1 MDGTVPLYFCGTQ
14 KCLQDDVAVTSQ
26 LKSSLKS
33 TAYDPIERYGLG
45 TIYKYASLTKWEAP
59 EGHKTLVCNWL
70 ERPKNFLI
78 LVGGPGTGKTFF
90 CASILNFFGDTKREV
105 FYTNTRRFFEHLQRN
120 IGDDKNQYEAVRYFS
135 KREILIFDDLGAAA
149 NSDWKQEMLL
159 DLFDYRYENELP
171 TVITTNVYP
180 ENFKTTFGERTESRL
195 KHKKNTVL
203 GTGHDDKRKS

>member
-1 MDGTVPLYFCGTQ
+1 MQTIQNQPEIQVKAILRRGNYTKCTPSLKLLPSKINAAAVGITGYLEDYNCPDCGKNEGYFCMDGTVPIYFCGTQ

-45 TIYKYASLTKWEAP
+45 TIYKYASLTKWDAP

-135 KREILIFDDLGAAA
+135 KREILIFDDLGAP
-149 NSDWKQEMLL
+149 N
-159 DLFDYRYENELP
+159 
-171 TVITTNVYP
+171 
-180 ENFKTTFGERTESRL
+180 
-195 KHKKNTVL
+195 
-203 GTGHDDKRKS
+203 